1 MDWQDV
7 IALTIAA
14 GAVWLVIRSLAGSL
28 SGRSGCGCSQT
39 KPGAS
44 GGKCVS
50 KGATGVKH
58 IPVVTPEQIGRPFE
72 TAATKEPED

>member
-1 MDWQDV
+1 MVWQDV
-7 IALTIAA
+7 VALTIAA

-44 GGKCVS
+44 GKTCAS

-58 IPVVTPEQIGRPFE
+58 IPVVTPEQVGRPFE
-72 TAATKEPED
+72 PTTTDAPEE